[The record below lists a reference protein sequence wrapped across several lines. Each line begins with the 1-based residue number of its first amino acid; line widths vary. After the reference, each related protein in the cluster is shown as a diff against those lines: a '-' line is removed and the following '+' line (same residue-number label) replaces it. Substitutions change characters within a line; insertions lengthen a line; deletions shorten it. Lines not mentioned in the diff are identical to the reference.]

1 MMRQVLKDDRGS
13 LPFAM
18 LVAMVT
24 ILTSAMLG
32 TTLAW
37 QARSADREQAIQDAR
52 WAADSAVSVAM
63 DRMSS
68 TNRLLRGVPVADRAP
83 TSSAQG
89 PAWRTTASEK
99 TQMRWFV
106 IPGTSSNNVMLIAEG
121 RTTDRVPLVYTTVID
136 MSYNFGS
143 GRWTATRVSS
153 DFKEETGDSITPRAA
168 PGPPQ
173 DVVATPSS
181 GTISLTWTAPVSD
194 GGAAIGDY
202 IVQYRTSSDSEWK
215 TLNDSVSTLSAA
227 TISGLVNGTTY
238 DVQVLAVNSLGASQP
253 SQPVSV
259 IVG

>member
-1 MMRQVLKDDRGS
+1 MMRCTLKDDRGS

-89 PAWRTTASEK
+89 PAWRTTASQK

-106 IPGTSSNNVMLIAEG
+106 IPGTNSNNVMLIAEG
-121 RTTDRVPLVYTTVID
+121 RTTDQVPLVYTTVID
-136 MSYNFGS
+136 MTYNFGA
-143 GRWTATRVSS
+143 GRWITTRVSS
-153 DFKEETGDSITPRAA
+153 DFKEETGTAIAPRVA
-168 PGPPQ
+168 PSPPR
-173 DVVATPSS
+173 DIIAVPSS
-181 GTISLTWTAPVSD
+181 GSLALTWAAPASD
-194 GGAAIGDY
+194 GGATIGDY
-202 IVQYRTSSDSEWK
+202 IVQYRASPDGEWK
-215 TLNDSVSTLSAA
+215 TLNDSVSPLAAA
-227 TISGLVNGTTY
+227 TIAGLTNGTTY
-238 DVQVLAVNSLGASQP
+238 DVQVLAVNALGTSNP
-253 SQPVSV
+253 SQVVSAT
-259 IVG
+259 VG